1 MRRVHGGIGIVLIA
15 FSLLVQLR
23 DYWDLVPFVIGAI
36 LLWTA
41 IVRYCPVNA
50 ALRRPA
56 L

>member
-36 LLWTA
+36 
-41 IVRYCPVNA
+41 VRYCPVNA

>member
-15 FSLLVQLR
+15 LSLLVQLR
-23 DYWDLVPFVIGAI
+23 DYWDLVPFVI